1 MNTFELL
8 AYDYLNF
15 TEFTGYNFVILGLFA
30 IGIGALKKVDFR
42 MQRGTYFL
50 NSAFVVFGVSIGQCV
65 WFFLPNAIV
74 GDYLFAIVSIDI
86 SIWALTAYVLIVLA
100 KARSNDAYG
109 NSGYAA
115 LAFIPF
121 ASLWLI
127 FTPSK
132 DNNATKMPSLLSGG
146 SAVFIGLVVVIVGR
160 GIEFSVERS
169 IENHLTTNTNFES
182 QVIIGQK
189 YFEYYAKTD
198 GLARALEYYKTL
210 EENTVG
216 EPIDKITILESIET
230 YKDTVTYKFLI
241 SDNNITGFTQEQ
253 RDTWQGYI
261 CNNMSPILEYGA
273 KIVWHYY
280 SATEP
285 TLAYVSA
292 DKEVCNK

>member
-8 AYDYLNF
+8 AYDYMTF
-15 TEFTGYNFVILGLFA
+15 AEFTGYNFVIVGLFA

-50 NSAFVVFGVSIGQCV
+50 NSAFVVLGVSIGQGI
-65 WFFLPNAIV
+65 WLFTTNAMV

-86 SIWALTAYVLIVLA
+86 SIWALTAYVMIVLA

-132 DNNATKMPSLLSGG
+132 DNNATKIPSLLSGG
-146 SAVFIGLVVVIVGR
+146 SAVFIGLVVALVGR
-160 GIEFSVERS
+160 GIGFSTEYA
-169 IENHLTTNTNFES
+169 IENYMVNNTDYES

-189 YFEYYAKTD
+189 YLEYYAKTD
-198 GLARALEYYKTL
+198 GLERALEYYKTL
-210 EENTVG
+210 EEVSVG
-216 EPIDKITILESIET
+216 EPIDEITILESIEKS
-230 YKDTVTYKFLI
+230 KDTLTYKFLI
-241 SDNNITGFTQEQ
+241 SDNSVTGYTQEQ
-253 RDTWQGYI
+253 KNTWQSYI

-273 KIVWHYY
+273 KVVWHYY
-280 SATEP
+280 SVTVP
-285 TLAYVSA
+285 TLAYISA
-292 DKEVCNK
+292 DKEVCNI